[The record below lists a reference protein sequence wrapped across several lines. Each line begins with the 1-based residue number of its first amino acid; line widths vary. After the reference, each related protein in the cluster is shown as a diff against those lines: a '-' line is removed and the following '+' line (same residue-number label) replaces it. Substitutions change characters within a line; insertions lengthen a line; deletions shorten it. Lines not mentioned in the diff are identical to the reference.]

1 MTFKVIDKTTGRE
14 PTAKVLESLAK
25 KGGLMEMDIDE
36 FYVGEDGQVVLAD
49 ECGRIAYVDSDRFE
63 VVLIE
68 DSTPDQADRI
78 VNNIGDVKVG
88 GPIGI
93 TREMLEGQLNEG

>member
-25 KGGLMEMDIDE
+25 EGGLMEMDIDE
-36 FYVGEDGQVVLAD
+36 FYVGEDGQLVLAD
-49 ECGRIAYVDSDRFE
+49 ECGRIAYVDSDRFA

-68 DSTPDQADRI
+68 DSTPDEADRI
-78 VNNIGDVKVG
+78 VKNMRDVKVG

-93 TREMLEGQLNEG
+93 TREMLEGRPSEG